1 MTDDRER
8 WDRRYQENPDRCG
21 TSHRTILDLA
31 RPLLPETG
39 RAVDV
44 ACGTGHNAVRLAQF
58 GLDVLAVDVSGVA
71 LELVQANA
79 KAARVKKRV
88 KTLRHDVLQ
97 GLDGAS
103 KLDGPFDVVTM
114 SYFHAPTL
122 LPELARRLAPG
133 GVLIAEV
140 PNVGNIALGHERPPP
155 AFLWEHRELLVAAR
169 GLHVDLF
176 ADALVGDRAVSRLI
190 ARRDPDPTVRLA
202 FEV

>member
-8 WDRRYQENPDRCG
+8 WDRRYEQNPDRCG

-44 ACGTGHNAVRLAQF
+44 ACGTGHNVVRLAQF

-71 LELVQANA
+71 LELVRANA
-79 KAARVKKRV
+79 QAAQVDDRVS
-88 KTLRHDVLQ
+88 TLRHDVPE
-97 GLDGAS
+97 GLDDAS
-103 KLDGPFDVVTM
+103 ELDGPFDVITM
-114 SYFHAPTL
+114 SYFHAPEL
-122 LPELARRLAPG
+122 LPRLARRLASG
-133 GVLIAEV
+133 GVLIAEL

-155 AFLWEHRELLVAAR
+155 AFLWKHDEVLVAAR

-190 ARRDPDPTVRLA
+190 ARRDPDPTLRLPFA
-202 FEV
+202 V